1 MVYRLFK
8 DGKFIRSFHEEEIPI
23 VDNKISICNTIY
35 VIRSR
40 NNTDTPGVVDLV
52 SM

>member
-40 NNTDTPGVVDLV
+40 NDSGIEGVKDLV
-52 SM
+52 CA